1 MTIRGIDIASHQSE
15 GGMRIDWQ
23 AVKNAGNEFV
33 VIKATGGAIYKNPYY
48 AEQLAGARAAG
59 LIIGH
64 YHYAHE
70 LSFGQ
75 PRASAAQE
83 AAFFLANSD
92 IREGEFAVLDI
103 EDPDVQ
109 PGENLAG
116 FALQWLDIVSTA
128 IGNRAWLYTYPYYAI
143 EHGLLDV
150 RFLYYPL
157 WFAFYYEP
165 YRRSPVPA
173 PPAPFNKIAMWQWSG
188 GTSVP
193 GIRIKTDENFYFGT
207 AEELRA
213 TGKPGLSASVQ
224 PSVEEP
230 ASARAYLNA
239 NGEAIV
245 ELNFGGWSKN
255 IDGFVVPDAGV
266 TTIGYDGKKY
276 SRSIKFE
283 FQNWEHE

>member
-1 MTIRGIDIASHQSE
+1 MTIRGIDIASHQ
-15 GGMRIDWQ
+15 GPLIDWQ
-23 AVKNAGNEFV
+23 AVKAAGNEFV
-33 VIKATGGAIYKNPYY
+33 ISKATGGAIYKNEHYQR
-48 AEQLAGARAAG
+48 QLAGARAAG

-75 PRASAAQE
+75 SRASAAQE
-83 AAFFLANSD
+83 AAYFLANSD
-92 IREGEFAVLDI
+92 IRENEFAVLDI
-103 EDPDVQ
+103 EDPAI
-109 PGENLAG
+109 PRNENLAG
-116 FALQWLDIVSTA
+116 YALEWLDRVSTG

-157 WFAFYYEP
+157 WFAYYYDP
-165 YRRSPVPA
+165 YRRSPVPT

-193 GIRIKTDENFYFGT
+193 GIAIPTDENFYFGS
-207 AEELRA
+207 AAELRA
-213 TGKPGLSASVQ
+213 TGKPGLGASVQ
-224 PSVEEP
+224 PEDKEP

-245 ELNFGGWSKN
+245 ELNFGGWSKE
-255 IDGFVVPDAGV
+255 IAGFVVPDAGISTV
-266 TTIGYDGKKY
+266 GYDGKHY
-276 SRSIKFE
+276 HRSIKTNFLK
-283 FQNWEHE
+283 WEKD